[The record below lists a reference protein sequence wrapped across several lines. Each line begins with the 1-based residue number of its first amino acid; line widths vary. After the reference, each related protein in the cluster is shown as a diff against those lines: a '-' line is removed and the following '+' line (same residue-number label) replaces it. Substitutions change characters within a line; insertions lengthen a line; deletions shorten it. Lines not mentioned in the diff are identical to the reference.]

1 MDYALNKKFVLPLC
15 VVVLCLLVMS
25 CTGKSTEVKEVRGTF
40 DTDEGKELMRQFGL
54 PDGLMG
60 IGSIALGYPEIVPQ
74 QPVLF
79 GSIMPQ
85 FLKTV
90 GK

>member
-1 MDYALNKKFVLPLC
+1 MLYLSGKI
-15 VVVLCLLVMS
+15 LCLFAMS